1 MEAQM
6 ATKKTAKKKTAKK
19 KTQNRSTD
27 ADTNNPPIEIYCGC
41 LGSCVANPSPVHL
54 SPGDQVVMHATNADV
69 KVTFTG
75 TSPFVSNAVKFTILK
90 GTAHP
95 IETIKPTI
103 NPTPPK
109 KFKYSLACSNPR
121 CRADEDDAEMIV
133 P

>member
-1 MEAQM
+1 MP
-6 ATKKTAKKKTAKK
+6 TKKTAKKKTAKK
-19 KTQNRSTD
+19 KTQTRSTVPE
-27 ADTNNPPIEIYCGC
+27 NQNSSLKEIFCGC
-41 LGSCVANPSPVHL
+41 LGSCVANPSPLYL

-69 KVTFTG
+69 KVTFKG
-75 TSPFVSNAVKFTILK
+75 GSPFVSNAVKFTILK

-109 KFKYSLACSNPR
+109 KFKYGLACSNPR
-121 CRADEDDAEMIV
+121 CHTSQDDAEMII